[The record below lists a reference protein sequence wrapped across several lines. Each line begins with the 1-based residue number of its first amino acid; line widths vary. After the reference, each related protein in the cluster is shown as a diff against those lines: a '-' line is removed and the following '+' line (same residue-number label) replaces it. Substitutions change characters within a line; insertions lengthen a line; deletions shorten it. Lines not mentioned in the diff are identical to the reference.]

1 MKLGIDQISE
11 YQELFTNKR
20 VGLITNPTG
29 LNSDFVSSIDILN
42 EQTSLR
48 ALFAPEHGI
57 RGELQAG
64 VHLDDYVDSK
74 TNIPVFSLYG
84 KNKKPSKEMM
94 DMIDILVFDI
104 QDVGS
109 RFYTYVYT
117 MAYAMEACK
126 EHHKTMVILD
136 RPNPLGT
143 KVEGTILDLTYRS
156 FVGYYPITERYGLTI
171 GELALLFNNEFDIHC
186 DLEIIPLKD
195 YDRRLDYIDL
205 NIPFIMPSPNI
216 PTPLTTYAYLSTCF
230 FEGTNMSEG
239 RGTTKPFFIV
249 GSPFMNVTEVLN
261 KLKEFDLPGVTFR
274 SLYFTPTFSKWQGE
288 NCQGIELIITDK
300 KVYEPVKTGYILFDI
315 IKNTH
320 KEFEVLPPFKEGRPH
335 FLDFLNGNDFLR
347 TSRIPLEEQLKLLE
361 DDSKEF
367 TKVKRRYHLYE

>member
-1 MKLGIDQISE
+1 
-11 YQELFTNKR
+11 
-20 VGLITNPTG
+20 
-29 LNSDFVSSIDILN
+29 
-42 EQTSLR
+42 
-48 ALFAPEHGI
+48 
-57 RGELQAG
+57 
-64 VHLDDYVDSK
+64 
-74 TNIPVFSLYG
+74 
-84 KNKKPSKEMM
+84 
-94 DMIDILVFDI
+94 
-104 QDVGS
+104 
-109 RFYTYVYT
+109 
-117 MAYAMEACK
+117 
-126 EHHKTMVILD
+126 
-136 RPNPLGT
+136 
-143 KVEGTILDLTYRS
+143 
-156 FVGYYPITERYGLTI
+156 
-171 GELALLFNNEFDIHC
+171 
-186 DLEIIPLKD
+186 
-195 YDRRLDYIDL
+195 
-205 NIPFIMPSPNI
+205 
-216 PTPLTTYAYLSTCF
+216 
-230 FEGTNMSEG
+230 MSEG